1 MLKRLFIGIVTFS
14 AIASASAVADNQA
27 KIDSTVEK
35 LESQRGIDIGG
46 TVRAVYNKSNIDI
59 DQDVDAYNH
68 LPDREISEFV
78 QLDLDMHFRPWDFV
92 RANLMLRLGAGMQDY
107 FANSATMVNVQW
119 ANVEGEIG
127 KNFHWVVGDFRQQYS
142 PLTLFMPGVDIMY
155 EPMIFARNRE
165 MGERE
170 AQIYGNQRNLQ
181 GANLQFRKDLGS
193 TVGELRAEGIFARLR
208 RVERLDTTGAEGNL
222 LPGENIVGSSQAG
235 TFDKYA
241 AIANLELLPL
251 NKNLMVG
258 VTYIN
263 IWDDEDTKAR
273 TYYKNDL
280 YKGSN
285 EDMQYKYLPVNFKDS
300 LPQATQVAAIRLG
313 ADVAGI
319 MKNENLIL
327 DVTGEFAYSMDK
339 VYFESFDYRDTLQQ
353 AYDEWGSPM
362 IDANGEPVMEATP
375 AARDIAGYIYD
386 TLKTPYSTNDTE
398 KGMAIVAN
406 LNAGFRTSS
415 WMVNASIDYVH
426 NDSAWF
432 NPLAQSP
439 SFIAT
444 RIMNSDKD
452 GNLSKYGA
460 YAPLYS
466 TFDALYFFTPKHSP
480 VSTYLTNDDAG
491 MEKGQTKSYNIAPYS
506 KSSYRTATMTR
517 RELALIDEMSDAS
530 IQMALPFG
538 LATSNRNGFRANL
551 TAGLGEN
558 NAVEVKGLFT
568 KMDQIKG
575 IGTLDKAS
583 FTEYGGGGKIDI
595 LGLLGFKLPLELS
608 GSYKH
613 AERSISDAE
622 FKTDF
627 INVGLYARYWKRLG
641 VSVGAQRID
650 AELNADGALL
660 QQLMMS
666 NLNVSVAPIM
676 KGKQIQWMV
685 GLDYTLTPHAWLAL
699 NYGQASV
706 SNSYAVDGLLGG
718 TYDPVWNTFVPDTET
733 NLPDYMAIASRESK
747 ASRLRHKFVRSIVQA
762 TVNVEF

>member
-1 MLKRLFIGIVTFS
+1 MLKRLLIGLVTFS

-35 LESQRGIDIGG
+35 LESQRGVDIGG

-68 LPDREISEFV
+68 MPDREMNEFV

-92 RANLMLRLGAGMQDY
+92 RANLLMRMGAGMQEY
-107 FANSATMVNVQW
+107 FANGATMVNVQW

-127 KNFHWVVGDFRQQYS
+127 RNFHWVVGDFRQQYS

-170 AQIYGNQRNLQ
+170 AMIQGNQRNLQ
-181 GANLQFRKDLGS
+181 GVNLQFRKDMGATL
-193 TVGELRAEGIFARLR
+193 GELRAEGIVSRLR
-208 RVERLDTTGAEGNL
+208 RVERLDTTGAMGNL
-222 LPGENIVGSSQAG
+222 LPGENIDGASQAG

-241 AIANLELLPL
+241 VIANLELFPL

-258 VTYIN
+258 ATFIN
-263 IWDDEDTKAR
+263 IWDDEDSKTY
-273 TYYKNDL
+273 TYYKNDV
-280 YKGSN
+280 YKGSDS
-285 EDMQYKYLPVNFKDS
+285 EYKFKRMPVNFKDS
-300 LPQATQVAAIRLG
+300 LPQLTRVAAVRLG

-319 MKNENLIL
+319 MENKNLIL
-327 DVTGEFAYSMDK
+327 DVTGEFAYSTDK
-339 VYFESFDYRDTLQQ
+339 VYSEVSTYRDSLQI
-353 AYDEWGSPM
+353 AYDEWGEVVTDENGAPAMAMSPAVR
-362 IDANGEPVMEATP
+362 DAKGE
-375 AARDIAGYIYD
+375 IYD
-386 TLKTPYSTNDTE
+386 TLRTIASTSTTDN
-398 KGMAIVAN
+398 GMAVAAN
-406 LNAGFRTSS
+406 INAGFRTSG
-415 WMVNASIDYVH
+415 WMVSVGVDYVH
-426 NDSAWF
+426 NDSAWS

-439 SFIAT
+439 SFVAS
-444 RIMNSDKD
+444 RVMNSDKD
-452 GNLSKYGA
+452 GDLTKYGS

-480 VSTYLTNDDAG
+480 VAKSLMNSDEG
-491 MEKGQTKSYNIAPYS
+491 MKSGQTKSYNIAPYV

-517 RELALIDEMSDAS
+517 KELALIDELSDAS

-551 TAGLGEN
+551 TAGVGEN
-558 NAVEVKGLFT
+558 NVVEVKGLFT
-568 KMDQIKG
+568 KMEQVKG
-575 IGTLDKAS
+575 LGTLDKAS
-583 FTEYGGGGKIDI
+583 FMEYGAGGKIDI
-595 LGLLGFKLPLELS
+595 LALLGFKVPLELS

-622 FKTDF
+622 FNTEF

-666 NLNVSVAPIM
+666 NLNVAIAPIM

-685 GLDYTLTPHAWLAL
+685 GLDYTLAPHAWLAL

-718 TYDPVWNTFVPDTET
+718 TYNTSWNTFEPDTET
-733 NLPDYMAIASRESK
+733 NLPDYMATASRESS

>member
-1 MLKRLFIGIVTFS
+1 MLKRLLIGLVTFS

-68 LPDREISEFV
+68 MPDREMNEFV

-92 RANLMLRLGAGMQDY
+92 RANLLMRMGAGMQDY

-142 PLTLFMPGVDIMY
+142 PLTLYMPGVDIMY

-170 AQIYGNQRNLQ
+170 ALIQGNQRNLQ
-181 GANLQFRKDLGS
+181 GVNLQFRKDMGA
-193 TVGELRAEGIFARLR
+193 TFGELRTEGMLVRLR
-208 RVERLDTTGAEGNL
+208 RAERLDTTGAMGNL
-222 LPGENIVGSSQAG
+222 LPGENIAGATQTG

-241 AIANLELLPL
+241 AIANFELFPL

-258 VTYIN
+258 ATYIYT
-263 IWDDEDTKAR
+263 WDDEKSKTY

-280 YKGSN
+280 YTGAEPEHMFKR
-285 EDMQYKYLPVNFKDS
+285 MPVNFKDS
-300 LPQATQVAAIRLG
+300 LPQDTKVGAVRLG
-313 ADVAGI
+313 ADVAGLLGN
-319 MKNENLIL
+319 KNLIL

-339 VYFESFDYRDTLQQ
+339 VYEEKTTYVDSLQI
-353 AYDEWGSPM
+353 AYDQWGSVVT
-362 IDANGEPVMEATP
+362 GEDGAPVMEP
-375 AARDIAGYIYD
+375 SSLLRDERGNIFD
-386 TLKTPYSTNDTE
+386 TLKTLSSDNKTD
-398 KGMAIVAN
+398 KGMAVTAN

-415 WMVNASIDYVH
+415 WMVNVGIDYVH

-432 NPLAQSP
+432 NSLAQSP
-439 SFIAT
+439 SFVA
-444 RIMNSDKD
+444 RRVMNSDKD
-452 GNLSKYGA
+452 GDLTKYGP

-480 VSTYLTNDDAG
+480 ASKTLANDDEA
-491 MEKGQTKSYNIAPYS
+491 MKNGQTRSYNIAPYA
-506 KSSYRTATMTR
+506 KTSYTTATMTR
-517 RELALIDEMSDAS
+517 KELALIDELSDAS

-551 TAGLGEN
+551 VAGLGEN
-558 NAVEVKGLFT
+558 NVVEVQGLFT
-568 KMDQIKG
+568 KMEQVKG
-575 IGTLDKAS
+575 LGNLDKAS
-583 FTEYGGGGKIDI
+583 FVEYGGGGKIDI
-595 LGLLGFKLPLELS
+595 LALLGIKLPLELS

-660 QQLMMS
+660 QQAMMS
-666 NLNVSVAPIM
+666 NLNVAVAPIM

-685 GLDYTLTPHAWLAL
+685 GLDYTLAPHAWLAL

-718 TYDPVWNTFVPDTET
+718 NYNAVKNTFVADTET
-733 NLPDYMAIASRESK
+733 NLPDYMAIASREST
-747 ASRLRHKFVRSIVQA
+747 AQRLRHKFVRSIVQA
-762 TVNVEF
+762 SVNVEF